1 MNNKKFYIMGLK
13 RWHQHS
19 STTCFEKPNGVN
31 VYRTEMLAGGKH
43 LAYNL
48 AEHHSERQA
57 LDAVNQ
63 SKVNT

>member
-1 MNNKKFYIMGLK
+1 
-13 RWHQHS
+13 
-19 STTCFEKPNGVN
+19 
-31 VYRTEMLAGGKH
+31 MLAGGKQ

-48 AEHHSERQA
+48 AEHHSKRQA

>member
-1 MNNKKFYIMGLK
+1 
-13 RWHQHS
+13 
-19 STTCFEKPNGVN
+19 
-31 VYRTEMLAGGKH
+31 MLAGGKR